1 MNAHELRIGNYIL
14 KNDKLHYCSWM
25 TIRDIKT
32 QSIEEDD
39 KFEPIPLTDEWLL
52 KFGFEKIKSEYDV
65 AECFDF
71 LNGIL
76 YLDMA
81 NQICYLLSSEFG
93 INCPESVHQLQNLYF
108 ALTGEE
114 LTIKN

>member
-39 KFEPIPLTDEWLL
+39 KFEPIPLTEEWLL
-52 KFGFEKIKSEYDV
+52 KFGFEINETYCSKKINKTNEFNIMFFDDGWLLCDCDIHCKIKY
-65 AECFDF
+65 
-71 LNGIL
+71 
-76 YLDMA
+76 
-81 NQICYLLSSEFG
+81 
-93 INCPESVHQLQNLYF
+93 VHQLQNLF
-108 ALTGEE
+108 WILCGEE